1 MKFTLN
7 ITSDREEETI
17 IYAQKK
23 SQLVSDIE
31 ELISNDTIDIIG
43 YNETSKMKLNPSQI
57 YAITV
62 EDNKIFAH
70 LDKEKLQIKKRLYE
84 LEEILG
90 DRFVKINQSCIVN
103 ISKIERFDASF
114 AGAMMIKLKN
124 GYKDYVSRR
133 QLRIVKERIGF

>member
-7 ITSDREEETI
+7 ITSDREEEAI

-84 LEEILG
+84 LEEM
-90 DRFVKINQSCIVN
+90 RW
-103 ISKIERFDASF
+103 
-114 AGAMMIKLKN
+114 
-124 GYKDYVSRR
+124 
-133 QLRIVKERIGF
+133 